1 MQNVEKIKNI
11 IFDLG
16 GVILNIDYQLT
27 VTAFKEIGFDGF
39 ENAYSQAA
47 QHQLFDK
54 LETGFIS
61 PQEFRDGIRK
71 VAQKDLSDAEIDY
84 AWNKIILDLPAA
96 RIALLNQLKTR
107 YRCFLLS
114 NTNKI
119 HYDVYRADLFKLAS
133 QDFNEI
139 FEKAYF
145 SHEIHLRKPD
155 LKVFKMVLHEKQLI
169 PSETLFIDD
178 SIQHIEA
185 AKQMGICCHL
195 LQPPQDITEIFDKN
209 YRLLI

>member
-54 LETGFIS
+54 LETGIIS

-119 HYDVYRADLFKLAS
+119 HYDVYTADLLKLAS

-139 FEKAYF
+139 FVFILKNTTSLEQKIFY
-145 SHEIHLRKPD
+145 
-155 LKVFKMVLHEKQLI
+155 LKVLQFLI
-169 PSETLFIDD
+169 KILNILFF
-178 SIQHIEA
+178 
-185 AKQMGICCHL
+185 
-195 LQPPQDITEIFDKN
+195 IF
-209 YRLLI
+209 LV

>member
-27 VTAFKEIGFDGF
+27 VAAFKEVGFDGF

-47 QHQLFDK
+47 QHQLFDN

-61 PQEFRDGIRK
+61 PQEFRDGIRIVSHK
-71 VAQKDLSDAEIDY
+71 NISDGEIDY

-96 RIALLNQLKTR
+96 RILLLKQLKTR

-119 HYDVYRADLFKLAS
+119 HYDVYTADLLKLAANG
-133 QDFNEI
+133 FNDL

-155 LKVFKMVLHEKQLI
+155 LKVFEMVLKEKQLI
-169 PSETLFIDD
+169 PAETLFIDD

-185 AKQMGICCHL
+185 AKQQGICCHL
-195 LQPPQDITEIFDKN
+195 LQPPQDITELFDKN